1 MRKFQPNGEKHNI
14 SLHLHVFTTPSLQAL
29 ASDNDRTM
37 AQTSI
42 LTFVYFIQTK
52 KKKKRP
58 IFSIINAFNY
68 QRHPIT
74 FTLHLDTFVHELRLN
89 CTSLQ

>member
-14 SLHLHVFTTPSLQAL
+14 SLYLHVFTTPSLQAL

-52 KKKKRP
+52 KKKRDQFFP
-58 IFSIINAFNY
+58 
-68 QRHPIT
+68 
-74 FTLHLDTFVHELRLN
+74 L
-89 CTSLQ
+89 